1 MPKGRG
7 YKGWGQRRLANAR
20 SSAAVSRGGTKTR
33 SVKGTLSG
41 RAWAMTRGRGRKVG
55 LRRQTGAPPALARA
69 RAKSSAARKR
79 LKRIGY

>member
-7 YKGWGQRRLANAR
+7 YKGWGQRRLAKAR
-20 SSAAVSRGGTKTR
+20 SAAAVGGGTKTR

-55 LRRQTGAPPALARA
+55 LRRQARPAPVLARA
-69 RAKSSAARKR
+69 RRTSAAKRR

>member
-7 YKGWGQRRLANAR
+7 YKGWGQRRLAKAR
-20 SSAAVSRGGTKTR
+20 SAAAVGGGTKTR

-69 RAKSSAARKR
+69 RAKNSAARKR